1 MRRRSPDAALLIRG
15 PTSQPPLVLGFLR
28 FLGSLGSLGS
38 LGFAVLG
45 SAEQCEGALRR
56 VRDTATWPARSRDRQ
71 GRSVIRDVF
80 GRVLFSSH
88 LLYFRHFLSSP
99 TEMTATATMA
109 TGRLTRTVENV
120 PAEHALSRLDGPE
133 PGA

>member
-28 FLGSLGSLGS
+28 FLGS

-120 PAEHALSRLDGPE
+120 PAEPALSRLDGPE